1 MTSRESQAV
10 VGARF
15 AFGGPALV
23 GMVLLTAACAST
35 GRSAPVTGPEAEAL
49 FAALTG
55 TWVLD
60 ERESASPLDM
70 PAAPEVETE
79 SFVIVRGP
87 GESGQVIGD
96 VNDIQVSLAKR
107 EKAREV
113 LGRWPTTL
121 VLVVDEVQVA
131 YTPTPG
137 ESITVPMGGEST
149 MHFEGEHRVH
159 TRVVWDDGRLGL
171 EHSVD
176 SEAWVREVL
185 EVVDG
190 RLRMTRTMRVLSE
203 AGSSAPLV
211 LVYWQDEGGS

>member
-1 MTSRESQAV
+1 MKSRESHSV
-10 VGARF
+10 VNL
-15 AFGGPALV
+15 AFGFLALA
-23 GMVLLTAACAST
+23 GLAVLTSACASS
-35 GRSAPVTGPEAEAL
+35 GRAPPVTGPEAEAL

-60 ERESASPLDM
+60 EGESSSPMDM
-70 PAAPEVETE
+70 PAALEVTE

-87 GESGQVIGD
+87 GGSGQVIGD
-96 VNDIQVSLAKR
+96 VNEIQVSLAKR

-121 VLVVDEVQVA
+121 VLLVDEVQVA
-131 YTPTPG
+131 YTPTTG
-137 ESITVPMGGEST
+137 ESLTVPMSGEST
-149 MHFEGEHRVH
+149 TQFEGEHRLH
-159 TRVVWDDGRLGL
+159 TRVVWDDGSLGL

-190 RLRMTRTMRVLSE
+190 RLRMTRTMRVLGA
-203 AGSSAPLV
+203 AGSPAPLV
-211 LVYWQDEGGS
+211 LIYWRDEGES

>member
-1 MTSRESQAV
+1 MKSRESHSV
-10 VGARF
+10 VNL
-15 AFGGPALV
+15 AFGFLALA
-23 GMVLLTAACAST
+23 GLAVLTSACASS
-35 GRSAPVTGPEAEAL
+35 GRAPPVTGPEAEAL

-60 ERESASPLDM
+60 EGESSSPMDM
-70 PAAPEVETE
+70 PAALEVTE

-87 GESGQVIGD
+87 GGSGQVIGD

-107 EKAREV
+107 EKARELV
-113 LGRWPTTL
+113 DRWPTTL

-137 ESITVPMGGEST
+137 QSITVPMSGEST
-149 MHFEGEHRVH
+149 TRFEGEHRLH

-190 RLRMTRTMRVLSE
+190 RLRMTRTMRVLGA
-203 AGSSAPLV
+203 AGSPAPLV
-211 LVYWQDEGGS
+211 LIYRRDEGES